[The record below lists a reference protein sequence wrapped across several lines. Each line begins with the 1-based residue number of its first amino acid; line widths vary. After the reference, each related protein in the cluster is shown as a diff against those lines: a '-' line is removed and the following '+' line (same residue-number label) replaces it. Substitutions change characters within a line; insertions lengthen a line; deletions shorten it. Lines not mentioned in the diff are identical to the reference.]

1 MELRA
6 RALLLLLLQGW
17 YIEHSQGFNVGTSG
31 AKIFSGPSIEEFGY
45 TVQQFSNHQ
54 GQWLLVGAPWKGY
67 DQKPQNRKGDVY
79 KCAIAGPTTTCEKLS
94 LQNSINIP
102 NVQNINVNM
111 SLGLTLMRS
120 TKTSGFMTCGPLWA
134 QSCGNQYFYPGVCAE
149 VSPLFAPQPAFSPA
163 LQTCGGPMDIVIV
176 LDGSNS
182 IYPWPPVVSFLKKL
196 LGHLEIGPQQSQ
208 VSVIQYGVTPQME
221 FKLNTYKNRSTI
233 VMAAADIPQRGGTE
247 TNTFQA
253 IEYARANAFLPS
265 NGGRPGASKVMV
277 VVTDGE
283 SHDNSKRN
291 QVIPACE
298 KDGITRFGIAV
309 LGYYIR
315 NNIDSK
321 KLVEEI
327 KSIASIPSDKFYF
340 NVSAEDALL
349 EIAGTLGDRIFNIEG
364 TGTGGEFQ
372 MEFSQV
378 GFSAHQTKNQDVMML
393 GAVGAYGWTGT
404 VVHKNAQNSE
414 IFPKEAFERILE
426 DKNHSSLL
434 GYSVTT
440 LYKGSVEYFVAGAP
454 RSNHSGQVVVYT
466 LDRRRQPEIRHSQRG
481 DQIGSYFGS
490 VLCPL
495 DVDGDGVT
503 DLLLVGAPMYMSE
516 QKKEMGKVYIFK
528 ITDGFLSSQGFLEGS
543 SPLENARFGMAIAS
557 APDLN
562 LDGFS
567 DVVVGAPLE
576 EDGQGAIYIYNG
588 DGKTIR
594 KQSSQKI
601 LSMKL
606 DPKLRYFGRSLDASG
621 DLNGDSIP
629 DVSVGAYGK
638 VLQLW
643 SRGVAVVTAQVTF
656 SPDRI
661 SILSKPCSLSGRM
674 VYCFKAKVCFNAEF
688 KPSNPVGPA
697 EIKYNLTLD
706 ADLQSSRVSSRG
718 HFGTSDRVLQRD
730 ISVTTDET
738 CHEHQ
743 VYVQDTPDLVNSIAV
758 RVDIALQQPDS
769 SPVLDAFSPTAWEF
783 FIPFS
788 KDCGADGVCYSDLVL
803 SVQREPPTSPPL
815 LVSFNKKKLT
825 MSVTVMNRKENAYN
839 TRVIARY
846 SSNLFYSSV
855 TPPRDGTEVKCT
867 SSKDTEVVTCQVGY
881 PALRT
886 DQSVTFE
893 ISFEIHFNVAQL
905 QKEVKVVFEAQSDS
919 TEETPG
925 DNSETEIVAIQYAT
939 EIILSRV
946 ANLNVYLLDE
956 KDEITNPIKNYKDI
970 GPEFNFD
977 LKVSGAVYPASL
989 VYLNVMLP
997 ISTKSG
1003 NQLLY
1008 ITSVKASP
1016 PSDIQCETQ
1025 ALIDPFKIE
1034 EREYKAQFTEESFR
1048 GTEQLNCNSAVCKKM
1063 QCVLNDLKTKTDYI
1077 ISVSTRIWNGTFAK
1091 ADFQSV
1097 VLVVNAD
1104 IKTSQPDLL
1113 LIAHKH
1119 VTVDLTV
1126 SKPGAKGDVP
1136 VGVIVGSVIGGLLLL
1151 ALAVLALW
1159 KFGFFKRKYQQLPGG
1174 DGGAE
1179 AEGLQDSAG
1188 QP

>member
-1 MELRA
+1 MELRK
-6 RALLLLLLQGW
+6 RALLLPLVLLGW
-17 YIEHSQGFNVGTSG
+17 CIEHSEGFNVGTSG
-31 AKIFSGPSIEEFGY
+31 AKIFSGTKSDEFGY

-54 GQWLLVGAPWKGY
+54 GKWLLVGAPWKGY
-67 DQKPQNRKGDVY
+67 SQNRKGDVY
-79 KCAIAGPTTTCEKLS
+79 KCAIAGPTTTCDKLN
-94 LQNSINIP
+94 LQNAVNIP

-111 SLGLTLMRS
+111 SLGLTLMQT
-120 TKTSGFMTCGPLWA
+120 TKNRGFMTCGPLWA
-134 QSCGNQYFYPGVCAE
+134 QGCATQYFYPGVCAE
-149 VSPLFAPQPAFSPA
+149 VSPLFTPQPAFSPA
-163 LQTCGGPMDIVIV
+163 LQTCGGPMDIAIV

-182 IYPWPPVVSFLKKL
+182 IYPWPPVVNFLKQL
-196 LGHLEIGPQQSQ
+196 LGHLDIGPQQSQ
-208 VSVIQYGVTPQME
+208 VSIIQYGVDPKME
-221 FKLNTYKNRSTI
+221 FTLDRYKTRETI
-233 VMAAADIPQRGGTE
+233 VQAASLIPQRGGTE
-247 TNTFQA
+247 TNTFRA
-253 IEYARANAFLPS
+253 IEYARVNAFLTT

-283 SHDNSKRN
+283 SHDNSKRDK
-291 QVIPACE
+291 VIPACE

-327 KSIASIPSDKFYF
+327 KSIASSPSEKYYF
-340 NVSAEDALL
+340 NVSAEEALL

-372 MEFSQV
+372 MEMSQV
-378 GFSAHQTKNQDVMML
+378 GFSAHQTKNEDVMML

-404 VVHKNAQNSE
+404 VVHKTAQKSE

-426 DKNHSSLL
+426 DRNHSSLL

-440 LYKGSVEYFVAGAP
+440 LYSGSTEYFVAGAP
-454 RSNHSGQVVVYT
+454 RSNHTGQVVVYT
-466 LDRRRQPEIRHSQRG
+466 LNTQRQPEIRHSQRG

-495 DVDGDGVT
+495 DVDSDGVT
-503 DLLLVGAPMYMSE
+503 DLLLVGAPMYMSDE
-516 QKKEMGKVYIFK
+516 KKEMGKVYIFT
-528 ITDGFLSSQGFLEGS
+528 ITNGFLSSQGFLEGS
-543 SPLENARFGMAIAS
+543 SPLENARFGMAIAA

-562 LDGFS
+562 LDGFT

-576 EDGQGAIYIYNG
+576 ENGQGAVYIYNG
-588 DGKTIR
+588 DAKSIR

-601 LSMKL
+601 LAMKL
-606 DPKLRYFGRSLDASG
+606 DSKLRYFGRSLDASG
-621 DLNGDSIP
+621 DLNGDSVP
-629 DVSVGAYGK
+629 DVSVGSYGN

-643 SRGVAVVTAQVTF
+643 SRGVAVVTARVTF
-656 SPDRI
+656 TPDRI
-661 SILSKPCSLSGRM
+661 SVLSKSCSLNGRM
-674 VYCFKAKVCFNAEF
+674 VSCFKAKVCFSAEF

-697 EIKYNLTLD
+697 EIKYNMTLD

-718 HFGTSDRVLQRD
+718 HFGNSERVVQQD
-730 ISVTTDET
+730 IGVSTAET
-738 CHEHQ
+738 CEEHQ

-758 RVDIALQQPDS
+758 RVDIRLQQPDS

-788 KDCGADGVCYSDLVL
+788 KDCGVDEVCYSDLVL
-803 SVQREPPTSPPL
+803 SVEREPPTSSSL
-815 LVSFNKKKLT
+815 LVSHKNRRLSLT
-825 MSVTVMNRKENAYN
+825 VTVMNRKENAYN

-855 TPPRDGTEVKCT
+855 TPSSDGTEVKCT
-867 SSKDTEVVTCQVGY
+867 SIKDTETVTCQVGY

-893 ISFEIHFNVAQL
+893 INFDFNLAQL

-919 TEETPG
+919 AEETPA
-925 DNSETEIVAIQYAT
+925 DNGETVMIPVQYMT
-939 EIILSRV
+939 EIILSRE

-956 KDEITNPIKNYKDI
+956 KDEITNPIKTYSDI
-970 GPEFNFD
+970 GPEFKFT
-977 LKVSGAVYPASL
+977 LKVSGAVFPVSL
-989 VYLNVMLP
+989 VYLRVSLP

-1008 ITSVKASP
+1008 ITSVEGTP
-1016 PSDIQCETQ
+1016 RSDVQCETQ
-1025 ALIDPFKIE
+1025 ALIDPFNIGE
-1034 EREYKAQFTEESFR
+1034 TEYTAKFTKESFR
-1048 GTEQLNCNSAVCKKM
+1048 GTSHLNCGSAVCK
-1063 QCVLNDLKTKTDYI
+1063 QLTCVLKDLGVKTEYYI
-1077 ISVSTRIWNGTFAK
+1077 GVSTRIWNGTFSQ

-1097 VLVVNAD
+1097 VLDVNAQ
-1104 IKTSQPDLL
+1104 IETSQPDLL
-1113 LIAHKH
+1113 VIAHKQ
-1119 VTVDLTV
+1119 VTVDVTV

-1151 ALAVLALW
+1151 AAAVAVLW
-1159 KFGFFKRKYQQLPGG
+1159 KLGFFKRKYQQLQRNE
-1174 DGGAE
+1174 DGAE
-1179 AEGLQDSAG
+1179 AEGLQDNAG